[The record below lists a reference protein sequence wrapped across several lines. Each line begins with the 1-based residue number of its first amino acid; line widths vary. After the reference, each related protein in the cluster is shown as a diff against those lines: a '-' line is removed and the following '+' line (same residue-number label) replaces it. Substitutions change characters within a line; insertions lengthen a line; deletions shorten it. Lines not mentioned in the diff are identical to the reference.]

1 MYMIKSNCFLSV
13 FQSVFLFCFTLARTN
28 HLLWTDPEVEPEGGP
43 EVEPDGGPEVESDG
57 GPEVE
62 PDGGPEVEPDRG
74 PDVAASPGG
83 HLDLGVTVTTLN
95 R

>member
-43 EVEPDGGPEVESDG
+43 EVEPDE
-57 GPEVE
+57 
-62 PDGGPEVEPDRG
+62 G
-74 PDVAASPGG
+74 PDDVEDPKGEGPKGEDRSS
-83 HLDLGVTVTTLN
+83 
-95 R
+95 